1 MKILALLG
9 TASLGAATSLGA
21 LRAPQA
27 PCSTDLAST
36 SSGGEL
42 SNGYSDGPSLSWRGR
57 YLAYASVASNL
68 TPELDDNEENDVFVL
83 DRLSG
88 QVQLVSQNALGEV
101 GSGSSSNPSISA
113 DGRFVAFVSEAV
125 NLLPADTDSRSDIY
139 VADTWTGTLRL
150 VSVDS
155 AGVKSNGFCEEPRIS
170 ADGSRVCFSSD
181 ASNLALGDTGF
192 DADVFAH
199 DLNTGVTVMAS
210 RGPGGV
216 EGDDESFF
224 PWLSG
229 DGRYLVFE
237 STATNLVPGGTD
249 GTALVFLRDLQDGST
264 RVVSRGLGGNEPSD
278 DCYSPVI
285 SADGNRV
292 AYLSFAGDI
301 VPGDANGQ
309 ADVFVW
315 TRATQATVR
324 ASVSSLG
331 AEANDESMGPSLSA
345 DGSLVAFSSL
355 ASNLAPGD
363 ANGNFDV
370 FVHALATGSTSRVS
384 LGVQPSGPVGASVFP
399 AIAPRA
405 HTIAFHGSTD
415 DVVPGDDNGVPDIF
429 VASCRN

>member
-113 DGRFVAFVSEAV
+113 
-125 NLLPADTDSRSDIY
+125 
-139 VADTWTGTLRL
+139 
-150 VSVDS
+150 
-155 AGVKSNGFCEEPRIS
+155 
-170 ADGSRVCFSSD
+170 
-181 ASNLALGDTGF
+181 
-192 DADVFAH
+192 
-199 DLNTGVTVMAS
+199 
-210 RGPGGV
+210 
-216 EGDDESFF
+216 
-224 PWLSG
+224 